1 MLNCSDKNISTTFLF
16 TDNQIISENFLE
28 DINNILNSGEIPNLW
43 ELEEWEEIIRNTRKF
58 NNDLKR
64 PDTRENI
71 YRTFVERVR
80 ERLHVVLSMSP
91 IGDALRIRCRKFP
104 ALVNCCTI
112 NWFFPWP

>member
-1 MLNCSDKNISTTFLF
+1 MSTTFLF
-16 TDNQIISENFLE
+16 TDNQIIDEIFLE

-43 ELEEWEEIIRNTRKF
+43 EIEEREDIVNSTRPF
-58 NNDLKR
+58 NALLKR
-64 PDTRENI
+64 PESPETI

-80 ERLHVVLSMSP
+80 ERLHVILSMSP
-91 IGDALRIRCRKFP
+91 IGDALRVRCRKFP